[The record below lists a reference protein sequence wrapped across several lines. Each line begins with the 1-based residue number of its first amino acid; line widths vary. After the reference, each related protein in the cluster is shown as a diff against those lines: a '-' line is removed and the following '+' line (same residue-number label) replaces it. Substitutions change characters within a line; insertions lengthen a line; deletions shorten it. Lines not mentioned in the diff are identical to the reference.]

1 MIPCAI
7 IPQTKFEKM
16 NTILIVISLI
26 MSIILYHYYYYSV
39 SIPQQIIKNGK
50 FTDEDN
56 EIIYKYNNNNKI
68 SSTIQVIGSWYFL
81 GLTFFQIYKRT
92 VV

>member
-1 MIPCAI
+1 MRLF
-7 IPQTKFEKM
+7 PQTKFEKM

-39 SIPQQIIKNGK
+39 SIPQQIIKNCK

-56 EIIYKYNNNNKI
+56 EIIYKYNNNKI
-68 SSTIQVIGSWYFL
+68 SSVIQVIGSWYFL
-81 GLTFFQIYKRT
+81 GLTFFQIYKRST
-92 VV
+92 G